1 MAYMSQENKAKIVAA
16 AKPILKKY
24 GLKGSFSV
32 PNGSGITVKIKS
44 GPIDFIGN
52 YNETMEKRGVPS
64 YGSVVTDYMGVN
76 PYWYQEHFTGKALA
90 FLKELIPVLNKGNWN
105 NSDIQTDYFDIGWY
119 VNVDVG
125 SWNKP
130 YILEK

>member
-1 MAYMSQENKAKIVAA
+1 MAYMTQENKAKIMAA

-32 PNGSGITVKIKS
+32 PNGSGILVKIKS

-52 YNETMEKRGVPS
+52 YRQTMLNQSQFAKGLPDDHMS
-64 YGSVVTDYMGVN
+64 VN
-76 PYWYQEHFTGKALA
+76 PYWYDKHFTGKALA

-130 YILEK
+130 YVLEK